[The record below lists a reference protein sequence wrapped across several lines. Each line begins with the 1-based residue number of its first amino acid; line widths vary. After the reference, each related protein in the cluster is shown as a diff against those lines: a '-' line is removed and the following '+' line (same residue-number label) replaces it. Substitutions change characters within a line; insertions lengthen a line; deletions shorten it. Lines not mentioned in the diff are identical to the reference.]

1 MTVFSIILVTFQYN
15 LICVVCSRYYYSNQL
30 YSIALKQL
38 FIDLYILKLCCVDLF
53 LLNRDSNNIFFCID
67 QTVIIIII
75 LICTAIFQ
83 FFLRQDLRLLLSQK
97 SFASAQQDYRGAK
110 NLLDKSDRSK
120 SIADNFALYQNS
132 IFLCRVSTIWIS
144 RNNLKVAERKLRS
157 FRQFRTTIALSIE
170 NAKID
175 FKSQITV
182 SDNLSVSEEL

>member
-1 MTVFSIILVTFQYN
+1 MAFQYS
-15 LICVVCSRYYYSNQL
+15 LICVVRSRYRHGGQL
-30 YSIALKQL
+30 YFIVLEQL
-38 FIDLYILKLCCVDLF
+38 FTGLYILELCCAGLF
-53 LLNRDSNNIFFCID
+53 LLNRDSNNIFFCIG
-67 QTVIIIII
+67 QTVITIIT
-75 LICTAIFQ
+75 LVCTAIFQ

-110 NLLDKSDRSK
+110 NLLDESDRSK
-120 SIADNFALYQNS
+120 SVADDFALYQDS